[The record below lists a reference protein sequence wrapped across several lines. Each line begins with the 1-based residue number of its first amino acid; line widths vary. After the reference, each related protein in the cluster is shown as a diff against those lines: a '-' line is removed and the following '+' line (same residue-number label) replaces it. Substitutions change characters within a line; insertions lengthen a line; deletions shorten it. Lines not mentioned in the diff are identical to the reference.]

1 MILVADSGS
10 SKTDWLLAIPGQ
22 EPLQFRTGGL
32 NPYFLTE
39 KEMIK
44 VLQEQGADLAGH
56 AAGVS
61 EIYFF
66 GAGCSSPDRHEI
78 VSNALS
84 HIFTKAYIS
93 VDSDLLGSAYA
104 TCGHDKGLCCVLGTG
119 SNISFFDGEEV
130 HAGKHGLGY
139 ILGDEGS
146 GSWFGKALITDYL
159 YGNMPGDVQTM
170 FSEDYSVDKET
181 VIVNVYQKPGGNFYL
196 ASFAKFIGKI
206 RDSQYGQ
213 ELLARGFLE
222 FIETNIKSYPQYHRY
237 KCNFVGSIAYVF
249 SDELTRLCES
259 NEIKVGKIIRQP
271 IHDLMQFIVT
281 REPDLS

>member
-10 SKTDWLLAIPGQ
+10 SKTDWLLAIAQQ
-22 EPLQFRTGGL
+22 EPLQFRTDGL
-32 NPYFLTE
+32 NPYFRTE
-39 KEMIK
+39 KEMVKI
-44 VLQEQGADLAGH
+44 LQDQAKDITIHSADIT
-56 AAGVS
+56 

-84 HIFTKAYIS
+84 LLFPKAYIS

-130 HAGKHGLGY
+130 HSGKHGLGY
-139 ILGDEGS
+139 VLGDEGS
-146 GSWFGKALITDYL
+146 GSWFGKALVTDYL
-159 YGNMPGDVQTM
+159 YGNMPEDIQSQ
-170 FSEDYSVDKET
+170 FSSEYPITKET
-181 VIVNVYQKPGGNFYL
+181 VIQNVYQKPGGNFYL

-213 ELLARGFLE
+213 NLLASGFLE
-222 FIETNIKSYPQYHRY
+222 FIETNVKSYPQYHKY

-249 SDELTRLCES
+249 SDELMRLCES
-259 NEIKVGKIIRQP
+259 NEVKVGKIIRQP
-271 IHDLMQFIVT
+271 IHDLLQFILS
-281 REPDLS
+281 REN